1 MLFVQEEDL
10 DDLVDYLDSYNDI
23 STEFTLAKKY
33 IQKIQED
40 YDTLIDIF
48 IEHKDN
54 VKTCYYG
61 LSEVVV
67 SVGSKVNQGDK
78 LGVSGTTEID
88 SEAGNHVYFQILK
101 NNKNLN
107 PEKQIG
113 KKITD
118 L

>member
-23 STEFTLAKKY
+23 KTEFTLAKKY

-54 VKTCYYG
+54 VT
-61 LSEVVV
+61 SEMI
-67 SVGSKVNQGDK
+67 NQEIGNSID
-78 LGVSGTTEID
+78 LG
-88 SEAGNHVYFQILK
+88 N
-101 NNKNLN
+101 
-107 PEKQIG
+107 
-113 KKITD
+113 
-118 L
+118 